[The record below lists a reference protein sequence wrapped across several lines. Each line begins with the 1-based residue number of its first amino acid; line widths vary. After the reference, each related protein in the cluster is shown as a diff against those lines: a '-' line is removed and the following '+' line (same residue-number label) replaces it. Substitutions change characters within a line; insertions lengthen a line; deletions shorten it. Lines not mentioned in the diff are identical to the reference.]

1 MPFSIFDP
9 IKAISTINLC
19 RAWRMSLFGLTRD
32 AISKSREYA
41 EALHYYERA
50 LDAEPEDERRRPRI
64 VQEALR
70 AVLKPDWDG
79 VAAMKAR
86 LGDRDGVRET
96 LEMGA
101 WERDDPMA
109 WYQLARMH
117 EQDSTLM
124 RDYLR

>member
-1 MPFSIFDP
+1 
-9 IKAISTINLC
+9 
-19 RAWRMSLFGLTRD
+19 MSLFGLIRD

-79 VAAMKAR
+79 VAAMKSSAR
-86 LGDRDGVRET
+86 RPRWCARNIRDGCLGEGRPDGMVPT
-96 LEMGA
+96 CKNA
-101 WERDDPMA
+101 
-109 WYQLARMH
+109 
-117 EQDSTLM
+117 
-124 RDYLR
+124 